1 MKNTLK
7 IGLLLPTAALVFGF
21 TTMVPQKEDNYKVI
35 KVNGSI
41 VVKKTGKPLSQGD
54 TFQESTTLDFQSSDA
69 KATVINAEKGR
80 FILTPKASGTSR
92 SNLIPAINNISSRS
106 GAIINIIDLQ
116 NHFKGDVCVLER
128 GAVRIS
134 SKEYTQNAD
143 NFFYL
148 EYMYKGEKINKKM
161 SYVQDSL
168 VIDRTELYKVDG
180 AQISAPDTREVTLY
194 YRSSKENKSY
204 TISTFN
210 LIFPDSDMLKTEVNI
225 ILGELKN
232 KANTS
237 KIDEV
242 MSYLTEFYGKPSK
255 DNVKDWMKKNY
266 KI

>member
-7 IGLLLPTAALVFGF
+7 TGFFLLPAAALVLSF
-21 TTMVPQKEDNYKVI
+21 TTLVPQKEDSYKVI
-35 KVNGSI
+35 KVNGNI
-41 VVKKTGKPLSQGD
+41 TVKKTGKPLSQGD
-54 TFQESTTLDFQSSDA
+54 VFQESTMLDFQSTDA

-80 FILTPKASGTSR
+80 FILTPKASGSR

-128 GAVRIS
+128 SAVKIA
-134 SKEYTQNAD
+134 SKEYNMNAD

-148 EYMYKGEKINKKM
+148 EYVYKGEKINKKM
-161 SYVQDSL
+161 SYAGDSL
-168 VIDRTELYKVDG
+168 VIDKAELYKVDG
-180 AQISAPDTREVTLY
+180 NAITAPDTKEVTLY

-204 TISTFN
+204 NISTFN
-210 LIFPDSDMLKTEVNI
+210 LIFPNGDDLKKEVGI
-225 ILGELKN
+225 ILDEIKAKPNAN
-232 KANTS
+232 KV
-237 KIDEV
+237 DEV

-255 DNVKDWMKKNY
+255 DNVRDWMKKNY